1 MQTLTHG
8 EVCPLARLAD
18 IAQGQ
23 ALILL
28 PSPSGSGGLIVAVP
42 GVPPSVDPVELVE
55 LVRVAALV
63 GRGLVDT
70 ASPELFG
77 LFGAVWVAMAT
88 PAGDVVAVEVDAA

>member
-8 EVCPLARLAD
+8 EVCQLARLAD
-18 IAQGQ
+18 IEQGQ

-28 PSPSGSGGLIVAVP
+28 PSPSGPGGLIVAVP

-63 GRGLVDT
+63 GRGLVGS
-70 ASPELFG
+70 AVPE